1 MSLLAL
7 ILATAPFANAAPET
21 NDMRVALRGAAESWA
36 DASIAA
42 VYRGGALASGA
53 AIVAPVYGPLSLDIE
68 FMYRRLED
76 DREQQLLELLPASVL
91 VELDLGQQDGAYGFV
106 AAGPSFVTFREGY
119 PTPKGREVITGARGL
134 FEARGGVR
142 IDLGLMQPSLTG
154 TGSPIKAVELELYG
168 GRRIQRASVAGFNFS
183 AWRAG
188 MGVALVL

>member
-7 ILATAPFANAAPET
+7 VLATAPFANAAPET

-36 DASIAA
+36 DASIAS

-53 AIVAPVYGPLSLDIE
+53 AIVAPVYGPLSVDIE

-76 DREQQLLELLPASVL
+76 DREQQLLEILPASVL
-91 VELDLGQQDGAYGFV
+91 VELDLGEQDGAYGFV

-119 PTPKGREVITGARGL
+119 PTPQGREVITGGRGL

-154 TGSPIKAVELELYG
+154 TGSPIKSVELEIYG
-168 GRRIQRASVAGFNFS
+168 GRRIQRASVSGFNFS